1 MKNNYKVISIIQWT
15 FNIITVILAILY
27 FLHFVEKNIAFLFL
41 GVSNIINGVDRINI
55 TKRTDLKE
63 NKNYYKIT
71 GISWIILGVVFTFL
85 SVSELLN

>member
-1 MKNNYKVISIIQWT
+1 MKNNYKIISIIQWT
-15 FNIITVILAILY
+15 FNIITAIIVILY

-41 GVSNIINGVDRINI
+41 GVSNIINGIDRINI
-55 TKRTDLKE
+55 IKRTNLKE

-71 GISWIILGVVFTFL
+71 GISWIILGVLITFL

>member
-1 MKNNYKVISIIQWT
+1 MKNNYKIISIIQWT
-15 FNIITVILAILY
+15 FNIITAIIVILY
-27 FLHFVEKNIAFLFL
+27 FLHFVERNIAFLFL

-55 TKRTDLKE
+55 IKRTNLKE

-71 GISWIILGVVFTFL
+71 GISWIILGVLITFL

>member
-15 FNIITVILAILY
+15 FNIITAILAILY

-41 GVSNIINGVDRINI
+41 GISNIINGVERINI

-63 NKNYYKIT
+63 NKNYYKTT
-71 GISWIILGVVFTFL
+71 GIGWIILGILITFL
-85 SVSELLN
+85 SVSELLS

>member
-1 MKNNYKVISIIQWT
+1 MKNNYKIILIIQWT

-27 FLHFVEKNIAFLFL
+27 FLHFVEKNIVFLFL
-41 GVSNIINGVDRINI
+41 GVSNIINGVERINI

-63 NKNYYKIT
+63 NKNYYKTT
-71 GISWIILGVVFTFL
+71 GIGWIILGVVFTFL